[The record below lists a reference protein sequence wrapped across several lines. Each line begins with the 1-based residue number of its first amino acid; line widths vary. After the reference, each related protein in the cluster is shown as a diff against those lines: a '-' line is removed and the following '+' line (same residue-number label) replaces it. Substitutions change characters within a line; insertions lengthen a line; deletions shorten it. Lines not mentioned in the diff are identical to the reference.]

1 MFFHFRLIVDQGK
14 GRRRRRRRPEDR
26 LQLRRRN
33 GERRRRRRIAFV
45 CVEPK
50 HPLKRFS
57 RRVQFRGIGNR
68 VFFFVERIRF
78 ENAGGLLE
86 LSRVETLDRVSGFR
100 EFVSFAAGRST
111 EHALVW
117 DGGRDRA
124 VVACVRRSW
133 SQWRSDERFF

>member
-1 MFFHFRLIVDQGK
+1 
-14 GRRRRRRRPEDR
+14 
-26 LQLRRRN
+26 
-33 GERRRRRRIAFV
+33 
-45 CVEPK
+45 
-50 HPLKRFS
+50 
-57 RRVQFRGIGNR
+57 
-68 VFFFVERIRF
+68 
-78 ENAGGLLE
+78 LE
-86 LSRVETLDRVSGFR
+86 LSRVKTLDRVSGFR